1 MTALLNEGQMK
12 KPYVV
17 DEITDENGEVV
28 YQGEEEVVR
37 QVISKEAANKTVEEM
52 NTLIGGSLDHNPQY
66 KSDDYEVT
74 GKSGTAQVYDAE
86 TGGYLDG
93 DYQFFTSFLGY
104 APKDDPEVI
113 IYYGIKLASENESE
127 TWDYGVSR
135 GFNPLMERTLKY
147 LEVSNADVSTEH
159 DVIEIGDYTGQQVD
173 SLLEELNDTIDV
185 KIVGE
190 GTEITDQFPKD
201 DTLLPY
207 DTLFVKTDGDATMP
221 DFKGLS
227 KREAIILSDFIGIDI
242 TVNGEGY
249 VESQSINAGTVLSE
263 DSALEVTLSSKDPN
277 D

>member
-1 MTALLNEGQMK
+1 M
-12 KPYVV
+12 
-17 DEITDENGEVV
+17 
-28 YQGEEEVVR
+28 
-37 QVISKEAANKTVEEM
+37 
-52 NTLIGGSLDHNPQY
+52 
-66 KSDDYEVT
+66 
-74 GKSGTAQVYDAE
+74 
-86 TGGYLDG
+86 
-93 DYQFFTSFLGY
+93 
-104 APKDDPEVI
+104 
-113 IYYGIKLASENESE
+113 
-127 TWDYGVSR
+127 
-135 GFNPLMERTLKY
+135 
-147 LEVSNADVSTEH
+147 
-159 DVIEIGDYTGQQVD
+159 
-173 SLLEELNDTIDV
+173 LEELNDTIDV

-249 VESQSINAGTVLSE
+249 VENQSINAGTVLSE